1 MTHTPPRVSVQD
13 LSELEISAKAQLV
26 RAIAALNR
34 MTVKV
39 DAGTVGPKSEATKV
53 LGDIRDWLKIAHE
66 MELRLE
72 KYEQE
77 RGGRDCAHGSTLDL
91 AEARNTIGGGLDRLR
106 RQGYPGCF
114 PR

>member
-1 MTHTPPRVSVQD
+1 MTHTPPRVSAQE
-13 LSELEISAKAQLV
+13 LSELQTSAKAQLV
-26 RAIAALNR
+26 RAIVALNQL
-34 MTVKV
+34 TAKV
-39 DAGTVGPKSEATKV
+39 DAGTVGPKSEVNKT
-53 LGDIRDWLKIAHE
+53 LRDIRDWLKIAHE

-91 AEARNTIGGGLDRLR
+91 AEARNTIGGRLDRLR
-106 RQGYPGCF
+106 RQGCPGCL